1 MGIKTF
7 RPRTAGLR
15 QKTGYDF
22 EEITRDHPEK
32 SLTSWNPRY
41 AGRSNT
47 GMKSIRYKGGGHKR
61 LFRVID
67 FKRNKFEVPATVA
80 TIEYD
85 PNRSCRIALLHYKD
99 GEKRYIIA
107 PVGLRVGDS
116 VLSSSSADIKPGNSL
131 PLGSIPAGTIIHNIE
146 MRPGKGGQIARG
158 AGTEAT
164 LVGKVGDKYCQVK
177 LPSGEVRQVLSVC
190 RATIGQVGNT
200 DNENISLGKAG
211 RARWLGIRPS
221 VRGMAM
227 NPVDHPLGGG
237 EGVGKGHHPVTP
249 WGQPCK
255 GYKTR
260 NNKRTN
266 GMIIKRRA
274 KRKQRK

>member
-7 RPRTAGLR
+7 RPRSAGLR

-22 EEITRDHPEK
+22 AEITKTKPEK
-32 SLTSWNPRY
+32 SLTAWNPRP
-41 AGRSNT
+41 AGRSNH
-47 GMKSIRYKGGGHKR
+47 GMVSIRYKGGGHKR
-61 LFRVID
+61 LYRFID
-67 FKRNKFEVPATVA
+67 FKRDKLDIPAKVA
-80 TIEYD
+80 SIEYD
-85 PNRSCRIALLHYKD
+85 PNRTCRIALLHYTD

-107 PVGLRVGDS
+107 PIGLKVGDEVVS
-116 VLSSSSADIKPGNSL
+116 GEKADIKPGNTL
-131 PLGSIPAGTIIHNIE
+131 PLGLIPAGTIIHNIE

-164 LVGKVGDKYCQVK
+164 LVGKLGKYVQVK

-190 RATIGQVGNT
+190 RASIGQVGNT

-211 RARWLGIRPS
+211 AARWRGIRPS
-221 VRGMAM
+221 VRGQAM

-260 NNKRTN
+260 HNKRTDS
-266 GMIIKRRA
+266 MIIKRRA

>member
-7 RPRTAGLR
+7 RPRSAGLR
-15 QKTGYDF
+15 QKMGYDF
-22 EEITRDHPEK
+22 AEITKTKPEK
-32 SLTSWNPRY
+32 SLTAWNPRPV
-41 AGRSNT
+41 GRSNH
-47 GMKSIRYKGGGHKR
+47 GMVSIRYKGGGHKR
-61 LFRVID
+61 LYRLID
-67 FKRNKFEVPATVA
+67 FKRDKLDVPAKVA
-80 TIEYD
+80 SIEYD
-85 PNRSCRIALLHYKD
+85 PNRTCRIALLHYMD

-107 PVGLRVGDS
+107 PIGLSVGDQVVS
-116 VLSSSSADIKPGNSL
+116 GEKADIKPGNTL
-131 PLGSIPAGTIIHNIE
+131 PLSLIPAGTIIHNVE
-146 MRPGKGGQIARG
+146 LRPGKGGQIARG
-158 AGTEAT
+158 AGVEAT
-164 LVGKVGDKYCQVK
+164 LVGKLGKYCQVK

-190 RATIGQVGNT
+190 RASIGQVGNT

-211 RARWLGIRPS
+211 AARWRGIRPS
-221 VRGMAM
+221 VRGQAM

-260 NNKRTN
+260 HNKRTD

>member
-7 RPRTAGLR
+7 RPSSPSRRGM
-15 QKTGYDF
+15 TGYDF
-22 EEITRDHPEK
+22 SEITKDYPEK
-32 SLTSWNPRY
+32 SLTTWNHRK
-41 AGRSNT
+41 AGRSNN

-61 LFRVID
+61 RFRLID
-67 FKRNKFEVPATVA
+67 FKRTKVDVPATVA
-80 TIEYD
+80 AIEYD
-85 PNRSCRIALLHYKD
+85 PNRTCRIALLHYKD
-99 GEKRYIIA
+99 GEKSYIVA
-107 PVGLRVGDS
+107 PIGLNVGDT
-116 VLSSSSADIKPGNSL
+116 VLSGENADIKPGNSL
-131 PLGSIPAGTIIHNIE
+131 PLSQIPAGTIIHAVE
-146 MRPGKGGQIARG
+146 LRPGKGAQIARG
-158 AGTEAT
+158 AGSEAT
-164 LVGKVGDKYCQVK
+164 LVSKMGQYCSVK

-190 RATIGQVGNT
+190 RASIGQVGNT

-211 RARWLGIRPS
+211 AARWRGIRPS

-260 NNKRTN
+260 HNKRTD

-274 KRKQRK
+274 KRKMRK